1 MWISDS
7 AWTTSLSA
15 TSKAAPVAKATV
27 VAPWVRFKT
36 AVNVSV
42 LLVEVQVPKLLILI
56 TVPTFNL
63 PAGIVNVPA
72 SAAVKVL
79 LCVVEVPTKLSVTW
93 LNELSARL
101 WYCLEILVFTV
112 PYDCWAMIFYFYKIF
127 LRDYYSHVNKYNR
140 ELKKVTLVGI

>member
-7 AWTTSLSA
+7 AWTTSSSA
-15 TSKAAPVAKATV
+15 TSKAAAVAKATV
-27 VAPWVRFKT
+27 VDPWVRFKI
-36 AVNVSV
+36 AVNSSEP
-42 LLVEVQVPKLLILI
+42 LVEVQVPKLLILI

-79 LCVVEVPTKLSVTW
+79 LCVVEVPIKLSVTW

-101 WYCLEILVFTV
+101 WYCLEIFVLMSEFDFHFQLPLHDLLV
-112 PYDCWAMIFYFYKIF
+112 
-127 LRDYYSHVNKYNR
+127 
-140 ELKKVTLVGI
+140 